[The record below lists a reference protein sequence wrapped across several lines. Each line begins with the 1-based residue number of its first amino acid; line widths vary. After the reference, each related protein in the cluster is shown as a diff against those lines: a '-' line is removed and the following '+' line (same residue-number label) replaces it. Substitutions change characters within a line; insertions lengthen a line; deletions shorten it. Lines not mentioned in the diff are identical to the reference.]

1 MITPVTSGELVL
13 KEDESG
19 QLYFE
24 YEGASAPADE
34 ADIEKDTLGFTNPNL
49 HRRFDI
55 HEPAESS
62 GELAPREYDV
72 RIADKVHSYRT
83 TTTFTHQ
90 EVGSDIP

>member
-1 MITPVTSGELVL
+1 MNIETTAGYLDIHTDASGTISGEYRAEMAELTPEEAA
-13 KEDESG
+13 KDEV
-19 QLYFE
+19 
-24 YEGASAPADE
+24 
-34 ADIEKDTLGFTNPNL
+34 GFTNPNL

-55 HEPAESS
+55 HEPSESS